1 MRQSFPEH
9 REASVHGS
17 TYIPVSHQE
26 SSKIPALSIPEQPQE
41 ERRKEE
47 RIGEERIGGEGRGGE
62 GRARELHI
70 ADVTKTKGCSWKI
83 F

>member
-26 SSKIPALSIPEQPQE
+26 SSKIPALSIPEQPLDV
-41 ERRKEE
+41 RWKEE
-47 RIGEERIGGEGRGGE
+47 RIGEERWP
-62 GRARELHI
+62 GRAGGRTRPSLTMCPLRKKNI
-70 ADVTKTKGCSWKI
+70 AGHGGARL
-83 F
+83 